1 MPHPELSRLIKSLLG
16 VGVALL
22 VSACASSGPS
32 TLELSLSEDNRPDLP
47 DRPLEELARQMPPL
61 PDRGDVVMLDVDDP
75 TRFEFGVDPRSIQ
88 LAPGRIVRYTLW
100 SRSDAGSVSVS
111 WESLRCGTGERRLL
125 AVGRPGAGWQLARDD
140 GWKEMTRTPATNA
153 QRSLYRGIFCAGGGA
168 NGADADD
175 LRQKLKQMRQIKE
188 QLRGSR

>member
-1 MPHPELSRLIKSLLG
+1 MPRPDYSRLAGCLG
-16 VGVALL
+16 GLGLALML
-22 VSACASSGPS
+22 TACASGGPS
-32 TLELSLSEDNRPDLP
+32 PLELSLAEENRPDLP
-47 DRPLEELARQMPPL
+47 DRPLLELARQMPPI
-61 PDRGDVVMLDVDDP
+61 PDQGDVILLDVDDP

-140 GWKEMTRTPATNA
+140 GWKELTRTPANNA
-153 QRSLYRGIFCAGGGA
+153 QRSLYRGIFCAGGGV
-168 NGADADD
+168 NGADAGD
-175 LRQKLKQMRQIKE
+175 LRQKLRQMKQLKE
-188 QLRGSR
+188 QQRGSR